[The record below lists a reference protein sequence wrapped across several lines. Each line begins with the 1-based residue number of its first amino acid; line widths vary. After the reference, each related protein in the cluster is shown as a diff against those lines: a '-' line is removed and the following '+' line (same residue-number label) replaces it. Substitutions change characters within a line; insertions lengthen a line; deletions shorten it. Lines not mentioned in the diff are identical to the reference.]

1 MKPIAPI
8 AWMTGSSLASWLLI
22 TFTGGSAL
30 NPELLFGMAG
40 PLTSAT
46 ATWVAIERT
55 HASAPEA
62 VMRVLIAGFAVKMV
76 LFAAYVI
83 VMIGVLAVR
92 PVPFVAGFAGYFIAL
107 HLMEAMFLQRLL
119 ATSR

>member
-1 MKPIAPI
+1 
-8 AWMTGSSLASWLLI
+8 MTGSSLASWLLI

>member
-1 MKPIAPI
+1 
-8 AWMTGSSLASWLLI
+8 
-22 TFTGGSAL
+22 
-30 NPELLFGMAG
+30 
-40 PLTSAT
+40 
-46 ATWVAIERT
+46 
-55 HASAPEA
+55 
-62 VMRVLIAGFAVKMV
+62 MV